1 MNESLVQWVLLRRP
15 EYLQERLG
23 FKLERKLGE
32 NYTTD
37 QGRIDFAF
45 ETKEPTTYEQTPEI
59 YRWKEWLSKTH
70 DKFEK
75 DKAGKV
81 FIVFSI
87 KREGKK
93 VIYNP
98 EVVDEIKKETSMTP
112 KGDTHEHENKKVFS
126 YQIKRLRKE

>member
-45 ETKEPTTYEQTPEI
+45 ETKEEI
-59 YRWKEWLSKTH
+59 LVIELETGINNKA
-70 DKFEK
+70 KFE
-75 DKAGKV
+75 
-81 FIVFSI
+81 
-87 KREGKK
+87 
-93 VIYNP
+93 YC
-98 EVVDEIKKETSMTP
+98 
-112 KGDTHEHENKKVFS
+112 
-126 YQIKRLRKE
+126 

>member
-45 ETKEPTTYEQTPEI
+45 ETKEEI
-59 YRWKEWLSKTH
+59 LVIELETGINNKA
-70 DKFEK
+70 KF
-75 DKAGKV
+75 GLL
-81 FIVFSI
+81 FCLM
-87 KREGKK
+87 KK
-93 VIYNP
+93 ILLKNL
-98 EVVDEIKKETSMTP
+98 
-112 KGDTHEHENKKVFS
+112 ENC
-126 YQIKRLRKE
+126 